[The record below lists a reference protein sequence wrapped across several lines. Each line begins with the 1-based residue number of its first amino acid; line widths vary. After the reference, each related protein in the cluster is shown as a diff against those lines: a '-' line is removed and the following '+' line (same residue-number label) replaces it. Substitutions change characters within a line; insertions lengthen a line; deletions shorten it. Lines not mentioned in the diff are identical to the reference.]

1 MWTLDAGQCASVVGL
16 AAPPAIRV
24 GTTHATAS
32 PQNIVTGDVMMP
44 TAYGDESLAED
55 DVVVAAGERR

>member
-1 MWTLDAGQCASVVGL
+1 MWTLDTGQCASVVGL

-24 GTTHATAS
+24 GTTHALRAR
-32 PQNIVTGDVMMP
+32 NIVSGMVMP